1 MGAAGL
7 GFVFV
12 AYILLARRDLGA
24 ARITR
29 NLSVLIDEAGLALR
43 GNFVINPRGPDQ
55 AVRGKRQRPGGGQQL
70 SDPMIYVFRT
80 GTSRA

>member
-1 MGAAGL
+1 MGTAGL
-7 GFVFV
+7 VFVFV

-29 NLSVLIDEAGLALR
+29 NFGVMIDEEGLALR
-43 GNFVINPRGPDQ
+43 GTFVINPEGQ
-55 AVRGKRQRPGGGQQL
+55 IKQCEARQRPGAGQQL